1 METIVKIETKSEK
14 EILLTRIIYISVFT
28 FLMSASA
35 FVKIP
40 FYPVPFTLQTLLV
53 LLSANLLGKKDG
65 TYSQILYVTLGLLGL
80 PIFANGGGPG
90 YIFQPSFGYLLGF
103 IPSVYLT
110 GLLVEK
116 IDYTKHKSALI
127 KLIFGNLTGLLIL
140 YIFGVI
146 YLHFCLNTL
155 LRNTIP
161 FNQVIFSG
169 FIIFIPEIVIELIA
183 ASSITF
189 WFKKYSFKI
198 R

>member
-1 METIVKIETKSEK
+1 METLVKIETKSEK

-40 FYPVPFTLQTLLV
+40 FYPVPLTLQTLLV

-65 TYSQILYVTLGLLGL
+65 TYTQILYVTLGFFGL

-103 IPSVYLT
+103 IPSAYLT

-116 IDYTKHKSALI
+116 IDYTKYNSALL
-127 KLIFGNLTGLLIL
+127 KLILGNLTGLVIL

-155 LRNTIP
+155 LGNTIS

-169 FIIFIPEIVIELIA
+169 FIIFIPKIVIELFA

-189 WFKKYSFKI
+189 WFKKYKSII